1 VQSDY
6 GPFSRVPDHNPFDT
20 GFRCADMPVL
30 MSATGGDPGLRS
42 RLRNGFIRGIVLTI
56 PLLLTIV
63 ILGFVTNFVF
73 SRLNPLVD
81 VVESV
86 FGLPNIPTYVVQIGV
101 LLGLLGVILIIGLIS
116 KEWSGSDQVEG
127 TVDSLIASIPGVGP
141 IYSSFNEMSELLL
154 DSQSQSFQDVKMVE
168 YPTEG
173 SYALA
178 FVTADTPEYIEEGAG
193 HEDMVTLFMPMAPNP
208 VMGGFVVSVDR
219 ERVVDLDISVQEGI
233 QAIVTSGVGLGT
245 RAAPPEDGGKLSEYQ
260 TDDEATVVNAPDE
273 IRKPADSDQSDT

>member
-1 VQSDY
+1 
-6 GPFSRVPDHNPFDT
+6 
-20 GFRCADMPVL
+20 MPVL
-30 MSATGGDPGLRS
+30 MSASAGGGGLRG
-42 RLRNGFIRGIVLTI
+42 RLRNGFIRGIVLTV
-56 PLLLTIV
+56 PLLLTLV
-63 ILGFVTNFVF
+63 ILGFVANFVF
-73 SRLNPLVD
+73 SRLNPVVD
-81 VVESV
+81 ILESV
-86 FGLPNIPTYVVQIGV
+86 FGLPNIPTYVVQLAV
-101 LLGLLGVILIIGLIS
+101 LLGLLGLILIIGLIS

-154 DSQSQSFQDVKMVE
+154 DSQSQSFQDVKLVE

-178 FVTADTPEYIEEGAG
+178 FVTADTPEYIEEETG
-193 HEDMVTLFMPMAPNP
+193 HEEMVTLFMPMAPNP

-245 RAAPPEDGGKLSEYQ
+245 RSEPPADGEKLSDFQ
-260 TDDEATVVNAPDE
+260 TGEGATVVNAPDE
-273 IRKPADSDQSDT
+273 IHEPADSPVDSTDDR

>member
-1 VQSDY
+1 
-6 GPFSRVPDHNPFDT
+6 
-20 GFRCADMPVL
+20 MPVL
-30 MSATGGDPGLRS
+30 MSATAGDPGLRS
-42 RLRNGFIRGIVLTI
+42 RLRNGFIRGIVLTV
-56 PLLLTIV
+56 PLLLTLV
-63 ILGFVTNFVF
+63 ILGFVANFVF

-86 FGLPNIPTYVVQIGV
+86 FGLPNIPTYVVQVGV
-101 LLGLLGVILIIGLIS
+101 LVGLLGLILLIGLIS
-116 KEWSGSDQVEG
+116 KEWSGSEQVEG

-154 DSQSQSFQDVKMVE
+154 DSQSQSFQDVKLVE
-168 YPTEG
+168 YPTQG

-178 FVTADTPEYIEEGAG
+178 FVTADTPEYIEEGTG
-193 HEDMVTLFMPMAPNP
+193 HEEMVTLFMPMAPNP

-245 RAAPPEDGGKLSEYQ
+245 RSEPPADSDKLSDFRSKAE
-260 TDDEATVVNAPDE
+260 ESATVVNAPDE
-273 IRKPADSDQSDT
+273 IHEPAESDQSDS

>member
-1 VQSDY
+1 
-6 GPFSRVPDHNPFDT
+6 
-20 GFRCADMPVL
+20 MPVL

-56 PLLLTIV
+56 PLLLTLV
-63 ILGFVTNFVF
+63 ILGFVASFVF

-101 LLGLLGVILIIGLIS
+101 LLGLLGLILIIGLIS

-127 TVDSLIASIPGVGP
+127 TVDGLIASIPGVGP

-154 DSQSQSFQDVKMVE
+154 DSQSQSFKDVKLVE
-168 YPTEG
+168 YPTQG

-178 FVTADTPEYIEEGAG
+178 FVTADTPEYMEEATG
-193 HEDMVTLFMPMAPNP
+193 HDEMVTLFMPMAPNP

-245 RAAPPEDGGKLSEYQ
+245 RSPPPEDGGTLSEYQ
-260 TDDEATVVNAPDE
+260 TEGEATVVNAPDE
-273 IRKPADSDQSDT
+273 IRKPADSSATGGTNATDQGGTDERSDP